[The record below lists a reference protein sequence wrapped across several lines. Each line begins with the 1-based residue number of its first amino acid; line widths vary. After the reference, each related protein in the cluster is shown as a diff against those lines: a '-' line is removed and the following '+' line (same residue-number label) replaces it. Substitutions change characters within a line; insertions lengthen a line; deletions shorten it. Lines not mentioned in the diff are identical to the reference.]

1 MFFFF
6 KDARGFLSGRLTV
19 VADNVVF
26 PGAPGFLEAVGLNLS
41 AADGKNSTSK
51 EAYISVGDIPTFFRD
66 SNTAIRRGDEDGG
79 GDSRWST
86 KLVSTPFERKGFETQ
101 FQTVEDAMSV
111 SIR

>member
-1 MFFFF
+1 M
-6 KDARGFLSGRLTV
+6 
-19 VADNVVF
+19 F
-26 PGAPGFLEAVGLNLS
+26 PGAPGFLEAVGLDLN
-41 AADGKNSTSK
+41 AADGSNSTNK

-66 SNTAIRRGDEDGG
+66 INVAIRRGDEG
-79 GDSRWST
+79 GDGASWST

>member
-1 MFFFF
+1 M
-6 KDARGFLSGRLTV
+6 
-19 VADNVVF
+19 F
-26 PGAPGFLEAVGLNLS
+26 PGAPGFLEAVGLDLN
-41 AADGKNSTSK
+41 ATDGRNSTNK

-66 SNTAIRRGDEDGG
+66 SNAAIRRGDEG
-79 GDSRWST
+79 GDGASWST